1 MCETINMTATDQPEP
16 AVSDFMGNVMA
27 VAALAYYAPMFIAF
41 GDAGYTLFHQLR
53 DWLRTGV
60 WVPHELWQA
69 CALVVGIDPDCL
81 KHQPQGWMAGP
92 GSGPIF
98 LKNSFQGETRRFRR
112 CARGINAVFP
122 DHAVEHPVVHG
133 GVRGRRHALHE

>member
-69 CALVVGIDPDCL
+69 CAYWFSLTERPHLSWVVPDRIMWWALTSSRWLSMTFIGFILFAFETWVMIRLVSAFESARL
-81 KHQPQGWMAGP
+81 ARSQKA
-92 GSGPIF
+92 
-98 LKNSFQGETRRFRR
+98 TRS
-112 CARGINAVFP
+112 N
-122 DHAVEHPVVHG
+122 
-133 GVRGRRHALHE
+133 